1 MPRFDLFSSLTDAE
15 EASLL
20 SLAHRRRYTRGEPV
34 FHEGDPGDTVHL
46 IDKGHVAVRI
56 TTPAGDVATMRIL
69 GPGTLFGELAVL
81 QPGPRSATVVAL
93 APLETLS
100 MHRDVVD
107 EARRRHPTLDNV
119 MLRAAL
125 GEVRRLSFALTDA
138 LYVPVAK
145 RLARHLLQLHRQFAG
160 GAIPLTQDDLAGL
173 CGATRQSV
181 NAVLSELQ
189 AEQALTIGR
198 GRVTVTDEERLVR
211 FSR

>member
-1 MPRFDLFSSLTDAE
+1 MSHPQHRAVERLPFRPVPRFDLFSSLTDAE

-69 GPGTLFGELAVL
+69 GPG
-81 QPGPRSATVVAL
+81 
-93 APLETLS
+93 
-100 MHRDVVD
+100 
-107 EARRRHPTLDNV
+107 
-119 MLRAAL
+119 ML
-125 GEVRRLSFALTDA
+125 FALTDA

-145 RLARHLLQLHRQFAG
+145 RLARHLLQLHQQFAG
-160 GAIPLTQDDLAGL
+160 GAIPLTRDDLAGL